1 MTIKTASR
9 HWGEPGKMP
18 KRSISKFETQ
28 SGRSKFI
35 TRLHPNSKSNRNF
48 DREINCMK
56 KIILVITSNPQGT
69 TSLRL
74 DRELR
79 VIDEVIQK
87 SQFRDRFDV
96 HQLWAA
102 RTIDL
107 IDALLKYQPRIVHFC
122 GHGEGQMGLV
132 LEDEA
137 GNAKPV
143 SSEALAEVF
152 KNLAAK
158 VECVLLNAC
167 YSEVQANAIVE
178 HINYVIGMS
187 REIRDDAAIAFTRG
201 FYTAL
206 GNGEPI
212 KNAYNFGKSQVA
224 IEISSD
230 LTAGSRKFTP
240 IENLESGTVDSEYL
254 IPRFFQKEPLTIFDS
269 DILQSSPS
277 KTEQS
282 ISGDFLYDAYIC
294 YVDREPDRLWVWD
307 TLVPRLE
314 RAGIEVAVSGD
325 VDIPGV
331 PKIVNIEQ
339 GIRQAKRTVIV
350 LSDAYLTDNMAE
362 FEHTLGQTMGIQEGT
377 YRLLPIESMPFDRSR
392 LPTRLSMLTTL
403 DLSNPR
409 RIDREFDRLLQA
421 LKQPLPQM
429 G

>member
-1 MTIKTASR
+1 
-9 HWGEPGKMP
+9 
-18 KRSISKFETQ
+18 
-28 SGRSKFI
+28 
-35 TRLHPNSKSNRNF
+35 
-48 DREINCMK
+48 MK
-56 KIILVITSNPQGT
+56 KNILVIASNPQGT
-69 TSLRL
+69 SSLRL

-79 VIDEVIQK
+79 VINEVIQK
-87 SQFRDRFDV
+87 SQLRDRFDV

-107 IDALLKYQPRIVHFC
+107 IDALLKYKPRIVHFC
-122 GHGEGQMGLV
+122 GHGEGQLGLV

-137 GNAKPV
+137 GNAKHV
-143 SSEALAEVF
+143 SGTALAEVF

-167 YSEVQANAIVE
+167 YSEVQAHAIVE

-212 KNAYNFGKSQVA
+212 KNAYNIGKSQVV
-224 IEISSD
+224 IE
-230 LTAGSRKFTP
+230 TANDSITDSRKFTP
-240 IENLESGTVDSEYL
+240 IENLESGTADLEYFITECFNIL
-254 IPRFFQKEPLTIFDS
+254 FFQKKPLTIFKGEV
-269 DILQSSPS
+269 SSSQP
-277 KTEQS
+277 QS
-282 ISGDFLYDAYIC
+282 IPEDFLYDAYIC
-294 YVDREPDRLWVWD
+294 YVDREPDRTWVWD
-307 TLVPRLE
+307 TLVPKLE
-314 RAGIEVAVSGD
+314 QAGINIAVSGD
-325 VDIPGV
+325 VDLPGV

-362 FEHTLGQTMGIQEGT
+362 FEYTLGQTMGIQEGT
-377 YRLLPIESMPFDRSR
+377 YRLLPIEAMPFDRSR

-403 DLSNPR
+403 DLSDPSR
-409 RIDREFDRLLQA
+409 VDRGFNRLVRS

>member
-1 MTIKTASR
+1 
-9 HWGEPGKMP
+9 
-18 KRSISKFETQ
+18 
-28 SGRSKFI
+28 
-35 TRLHPNSKSNRNF
+35 
-48 DREINCMK
+48 MK
-56 KIILVITSNPQGT
+56 KTILVIASNPQGT

-122 GHGEGQMGLV
+122 GHGEGQIGLV

-137 GNAKPV
+137 GKAKSV

-152 KNLAAK
+152 KNFAAK

-167 YSEVQANAIVE
+167 YSEVQAPAIVQ

-206 GNGEPI
+206 GNGEQI

-224 IEISSD
+224 IEISSNSTTD
-230 LTAGSRKFTP
+230 SRKFTP
-240 IENLESGTVDSEYL
+240 IENLESKIADSEHL
-254 IPRFFQKEPLTIFDS
+254 IPQVFQKEPLTIFDNN
-269 DILQSSPS
+269 ILQPSSS
-277 KTEQS
+277 TAERS
-282 ISGDFLYDAYIC
+282 IPEKFLYDAYIC
-294 YVDREPDRLWVWD
+294 YVDREPDRTWVWD
-307 TLVPRLE
+307 ILLSKLE
-314 RAGIEVAVSGD
+314 REGLKVAVSGD
-325 VDIPGV
+325 IETPGV
-331 PKIVNIEQ
+331 ARIVNIEQ
-339 GIRQAKRTVIV
+339 GIRQAKRTMIV
-350 LSDAYLTDNMAE
+350 LSDAYLADNMAE
-362 FEHTLGQTMGIQEGT
+362 FENTLGQTMGIQEGT
-377 YRLLPIESMPFDRSR
+377 YRLLPVKASSFDPSL

-403 DLSNPR
+403 DLSDPHR
-409 RIDREFDRLLQA
+409 VERDFDRLVRA
-421 LKQPLPQM
+421 LNNPLPKM
-429 G
+429 K

>member
-1 MTIKTASR
+1 
-9 HWGEPGKMP
+9 
-18 KRSISKFETQ
+18 
-28 SGRSKFI
+28 
-35 TRLHPNSKSNRNF
+35 
-48 DREINCMK
+48 MK
-56 KIILVITSNPQGT
+56 KTILVIASNPQGT

-87 SQFRDRFDV
+87 SQLRDWFDV

-102 RTIDL
+102 RTTDL

-122 GHGEGQMGLV
+122 GHGEGQIGLV

-137 GNAKPV
+137 GKAKLV
-143 SSEALAEVF
+143 SSAALAELF

-167 YSEVQANAIVE
+167 YSEVQAHAIVE
-178 HINYVIGMS
+178 HINYVIGMR

-212 KNAYNFGKSQVA
+212 NNAYNFGKSQVA

-230 LTAGSRKFTP
+230 STTESRKFTP
-240 IENLESGTVDSEYL
+240 FENLEPGTIDSGYFITECFNIL
-254 IPRFFQKEPLTIFDS
+254 FFQKEPLTIFKGEV
-269 DILQSSPS
+269 LQTPS
-277 KTEQS
+277 LLTTEQS
-282 ISGDFLYDAYIC
+282 VPEDFLYDAYVC
-294 YVDREPDRLWVWD
+294 YVDREPDRTWVWD
-307 TLVPRLE
+307 TLVPKLE
-314 RAGIEVAVSGD
+314 QAGIEVAVSGD

-339 GIRQAKRTVIV
+339 GIRQAKRTVII

-377 YRLLPIESMPFDRSR
+377 YRLLPIEAMPFDRNR

-403 DLSNPR
+403 DLSDPSR
-409 RIDREFDRLLQA
+409 VDRGFDRLIRA

-429 G
+429 GR

>member
-1 MTIKTASR
+1 
-9 HWGEPGKMP
+9 
-18 KRSISKFETQ
+18 
-28 SGRSKFI
+28 
-35 TRLHPNSKSNRNF
+35 
-48 DREINCMK
+48 MK
-56 KIILVITSNPQGT
+56 KNILVIASNPQGT
-69 TSLRL
+69 SSLRL

-79 VIDEVIQK
+79 VINEVIQK
-87 SQFRDRFDV
+87 SQLRDRFDV

-107 IDALLKYQPRIVHFC
+107 IDALLKYKPRIVHFC
-122 GHGEGQMGLV
+122 GHGEGQLGLV

-137 GNAKPV
+137 GNAKHV
-143 SSEALAEVF
+143 SGTALAEVF

-167 YSEVQANAIVE
+167 YSEVQAHAIVE

-212 KNAYNFGKSQVA
+212 KNAYNIGKSQVV
-224 IEISSD
+224 IE
-230 LTAGSRKFTP
+230 TANDSITDSRKFTP
-240 IENLESGTVDSEYL
+240 IENLESGTADLEYFITECFNIL
-254 IPRFFQKEPLTIFDS
+254 FFQKNPLTIFKGEV
-269 DILQSSPS
+269 SSSQP
-277 KTEQS
+277 QS
-282 ISGDFLYDAYIC
+282 IPEDFLYDAYIC
-294 YVDREPDRLWVWD
+294 YVDREPDRTWVWD
-307 TLVPRLE
+307 TLVPKLE
-314 RAGIEVAVSGD
+314 QAGINIAVSGD
-325 VDIPGV
+325 VDLPGV

-362 FEHTLGQTMGIQEGT
+362 FEYTLGQTMGIQEGT
-377 YRLLPIESMPFDRSR
+377 YRLLPIEAMPFDRSR

-403 DLSNPR
+403 DLSDPSR
-409 RIDREFDRLLQA
+409 VDRGFNRLVRS